1 MRKAKKLLALAMVS
15 TMAATSILAC
25 GSKEDSKNDNKNTDN
40 QEPVSDSKAD
50 ESKSDGESDV
60 IDLLVWSP
68 AEDQSNGLLEKWCNE
83 FNEAHPEWNINFTYG
98 VCSEGDAKTTILNDP
113 TVAADVFMFA
123 NDQIPELVNAGAIAK
138 LGGQTAEDVKANN
151 NDVIYNSVVYEDG
164 VYGVPYAPNTCFLYY
179 DKSIFTE
186 DDVKSLNTMLEKDLP
201 DGTAAFSCEIT
212 NSWHIETFYY
222 AGGMELFGKDG
233 LDGSAGTNVGE
244 LSFVTDYLVDLMS
257 NPKFHV
263 EAGDDSI
270 SMFKDGKLGAFI
282 SGDWKAD
289 AIKEALGDNFATA
302 QLPSITFDNGTT
314 GDMKF
319 FAGSKAVGVNPN
331 SENMQVAVA
340 LAAYLG
346 SESVQ
351 KDRFEVRGIVPTNV
365 TLAESDEVT
374 SDPIA
379 SAIAAVVAN
388 TSKTQPMVTEMA
400 NWWSPAE
407 SMGKEI
413 KNGTVTKDNSEE
425 KTKQMG
431 DAINSG
437 SGL

>member
-25 GSKEDSKNDNKNTDN
+25 GSKDGEKNNETSQANN
-40 QEPVSDSKAD
+40 
-50 ESKSDGESDV
+50 ESKDTQNEASNSEGEV
-60 IDLLVWSP
+60 KTVDLLVWSP
-68 AEDQSNGLLEKWCNE
+68 AEDQSNGLLEKWCEE
-83 FNEAHPEWNINFTYG
+83 FDEAHPEWEINFTYG
-98 VCSEGDAKTTILNDP
+98 VCSEADAKTTILNDP

-138 LGGQTAEDVKANN
+138 IGGKTAEAVKTDN

-222 AGGMELFGKDG
+222 AGGMELFGPDG
-233 LDGSAGTNVGE
+233 LDGTAGTNAGE

-263 EAGDDSI
+263 ESGDDSI
-270 SMFKDGKLGAFI
+270 SMFKEGKLGAFI

-331 SENMQVAVA
+331 SENMDVAVA

-351 KDRFEVRGIVPTNV
+351 KDRFETRGIVPTNV
-365 TLAESDEVT
+365 TLAESDEVKA
-374 SDPIA
+374 DPIA

-388 TSKTQPMVTEMA
+388 TSKTQPMVKEMS

-413 KNGTVTKDNSEE
+413 KNGTVTKDNSVE

-431 DAINSG
+431 DAISTG